1 MYDVITIGSAVRDVF
16 IRSKDIEIKQG
27 HIILKYGS
35 KIDIAKMDISYGGGG
50 LNNAI
55 AFSRL
60 GFKTAFLGELG
71 LDPDGDVIA
80 KKLEQENVS
89 TELLIRSKDETGS
102 SVIIVGP
109 SNERTILAYRGAN
122 MTMSESEV
130 KWDKLRAKMFLITH
144 LYGDSAKLL
153 PKIVRHAKNI
163 GAIVAINPGSMQLK
177 KGIGPLKK
185 ILGRVD
191 IFIVN
196 EEEAKMLTGIG
207 DHKKALKKIR
217 ELADIVVITMGE
229 KGSIAFDGRKFYIAG
244 VHRAK
249 IINRVGLGDAFS
261 SGFSTGILLKDDIEY
276 AIKLGTTNAT
286 AVATHRDAQEGL
298 LKTPKIKE
306 LKIKV
311 EGL

>member
-1 MYDVITIGSAVRDVF
+1 MYDVITIGSAVRDIF
-16 IRSKDIEIKQG
+16 IRSKDIEIKQDSA
-27 HIILKYGS
+27 IILKYGS
-35 KIDIAKMDISYGGGG
+35 KIDIAKMSISYGGGG

-60 GFKTAFLGELG
+60 GFKTAFLGEVG
-71 LDPDGDVIA
+71 LDADGDAIA
-80 KKLEQENVS
+80 NELKKENVS

-102 SVIIVGP
+102 SVIIVGS

-122 MTMSESEV
+122 MTMSYSEV
-130 KWDKLRAKMFLITH
+130 KWNKLRAKLFLITH

-153 PKIVRHAKNI
+153 PHIVKHAKKT

-177 KGIGPLKK
+177 NGMNYLKK
-185 ILGRVD
+185 ILDRVD

-196 EEEAKMLTGIG
+196 EEEAETLTGVKE
-207 DHKKALKKIR
+207 HKALKKMR
-217 ELADIVVITMGE
+217 EIADIIVITKGN
-229 KGSIAFDGRKFYIAG
+229 KGSITFDGRKFYTAG

-261 SGFSTGILLKDDIEY
+261 SGFSAGMLLKNDVEY
-276 AIKLGTTNAT
+276 AIKLGSTNAT
-286 AVATHRDAQEGL
+286 AVGTHKDAHEGL
-298 LKTPKIKE
+298 LKSPKTKE
-306 LKIKV
+306 LKVTV